1 MPKGQIETR
10 VSLAEGSSVP
20 LRCALP
26 VEGTCWQNRRG
37 LQRGRATA
45 GSGGAWHRRGG
56 IGSTLGRRCRVLGAA
71 TAELSLA
78 EGHTVERSLV
88 ITNTGLRLVIGSRAL
103 QVSGGGVLR
112 GYVPTFRVARLL
124 LG

>member
-1 MPKGQIETR
+1 MLKGTLETR

-45 GSGGAWHRRGG
+45 GSGGACHRRGG
-56 IGSTLGRRCRVLGAA
+56 IGSTLGRRCRAIGAA
-71 TAELSLA
+71 AAELSLT
-78 EGHTVERSLV
+78 EGHTVERSL
-88 ITNTGLRLVIGSRAL
+88 IHQYRPQAGNWFTLSEWRGRSAGLCSDLH
-103 QVSGGGVLR
+103 
-112 GYVPTFRVARLL
+112 VAKLL

>member
-71 TAELSLA
+71 AAELSLA
-78 EGHTVERSLV
+78 EGHTVERSLD
-88 ITNTGLRLVIGSRAL
+88 ITNTGLRLVIGSL